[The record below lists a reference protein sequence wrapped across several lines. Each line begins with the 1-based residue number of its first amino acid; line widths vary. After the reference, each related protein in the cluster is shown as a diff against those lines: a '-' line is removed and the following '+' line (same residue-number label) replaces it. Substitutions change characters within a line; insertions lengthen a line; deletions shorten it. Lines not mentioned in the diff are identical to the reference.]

1 MARNGGREGARMGD
15 GELLE
20 WQADEG
26 TNRYCYLKTMGVFAW
41 QMLRDVLAVSC
52 YGTREIGFAT
62 RWR

>member
-41 QMLRDVLAVSC
+41 QMLRM
-52 YGTREIGFAT
+52 
-62 RWR
+62 